1 MMARIAI
8 FVSFTLF
15 ATSVLAQGER
25 RAIFGVG
32 VSSCGAWTQARQ
44 ARSNSGVLGTT
55 QWAAGYLSG
64 LNTEPA
70 APDALDGTD
79 FDGIM
84 GWIDN
89 YCQTHPLIKSP
100 TQLLRL

>member
-1 MMARIAI
+1 M
-8 FVSFTLF
+8 
-15 ATSVLAQGER
+15 
-25 RAIFGVG
+25 AIFGVG
-32 VSSCGAWTQARQ
+32 VGSCGAWTQARQ
-44 ARSNSGVLGTT
+44 AHSNSGVLATR
-55 QWAAGYLSG
+55 WAAGYLSG
-64 LNTEPA
+64 LNTEPV

-89 YCQTHPLIKSP
+89 YVKNAGSIKSP